1 MFRARWILLLCL
13 AACAQRPADRV
24 AELHRSLLIID
35 THNDVTSRTVDG
47 FDIGRPDGKGHT
59 DIPRLRAGNV
69 GAIFFSAYVAA
80 GYAAKG
86 QAAHRA
92 LEMIDTIRYDIVER
106 HPGDFVLALTAA
118 DIERAHREGKI
129 AALIGIEG
137 GHAIEDSLRLLR
149 NYYRLGVRY
158 MTLTHS
164 NTNNWADSSGDED
177 DPRVK
182 RHNGLTAFGR
192 EVVREMN
199 RLGMIVDISH
209 VSDKTFW
216 DVLESSRAPVMA
228 SHSSCRALSNIPR
241 NMSDEM
247 IAALARKGGVI
258 QINFGCE
265 FLSQAS
271 ASASPW
277 ANRELAR
284 KLREI
289 PDRDARAE
297 AIRKASAAM
306 PRATLADVVAHID
319 HVVKLAGIDAVGIG
333 SDFDGVGCTPEGL
346 EDVSKFPNLT
356 RALLER
362 GYSENDIRKIY
373 GGNTLRL
380 LRAVERAA
388 GLH

>member
-1 MFRARWILLLCL
+1 MLRLLATLCL
-13 AACAQRPADRV
+13 ALAVVAQRPADR
-24 AELHRSLLIID
+24 AAALHRSLLIVD
-35 THNDVTSRTVDG
+35 THNDVTSRTVEG
-47 FDIGRPDGKGHT
+47 FDLGRPDGRGHT
-59 DIPRLRAGNV
+59 DLPRLRAGNV
-69 GAIFFSAYVAA
+69 GAVFFAAYVAA
-80 GYAAKG
+80 GYAAQG
-86 QAAHRA
+86 RAAHRA
-92 LEMIDTIRYDIVER
+92 LEMIDTIRHDIVDR
-106 HPGDFVLALTAA
+106 HPTDFVLALTAA
-118 DIERAHREGKI
+118 DVERAHREGKI

-149 NYYRLGVRY
+149 SFYRLGVRY

-192 EVVREMN
+192 DVVREMN

-216 DVLESSRAPVMA
+216 DVLETSRAPVMA
-228 SHSSCRALSNIPR
+228 SHSSCRSLANIAR

-247 IAALARKGGVI
+247 IVALAKKGGVI
-258 QINFGCE
+258 HINFGCE
-265 FLSQAS
+265 FVSQAS

-277 ANRELAR
+277 ANRDLAR

-289 PDRDARAE
+289 PDAAARAA
-297 AIRKASAAM
+297 AIRKAAAEM
-306 PRATLADVVAHID
+306 PRATMADVVAHID
-319 HVVKLAGIDAVGIG
+319 HVVKLAGVDAVGIG

-362 GYSENDIRKIY
+362 GYSESDIRKIY

-380 LRAVERAA
+380 MREVERVAEV
-388 GLH
+388 H

>member
-1 MFRARWILLLCL
+1 MCL

-24 AELHRSLLIID
+24 AELHRSLLIVD

-47 FDIGRPDGKGHT
+47 FDVGRPDGKGHT